1 MDGIIEIFGKRL
13 KIVQDNDDSADYC
26 LKCAIKYTCFNVIGA
41 GIICKDARGR
51 TNRHFELIN
60 DKLKEK
66 SNMKATE
73 LMIGDWVLVDKEPIQ
88 IKQLCVDC
96 IICDFGDGDEEV
108 ECFEPIPL
116 TADIL
121 EKNGLEKRCSD
132 ELVLFDNNKID
143 TTGEYFIIRYF
154 VNTQRVWLCKGTKV
168 HENEIR
174 KNCQYVHELQQAL
187 RMCKIDME
195 IVL

>member
-13 KIVQDNDDSADYC
+13 KVVKDNNDSADYC
-26 LKCAIKYTCFNVIGA
+26 FKCAIKYACFNVIGL

-66 SNMKATE
+66 SNMKTTE

-88 IKQLCVDC
+88 IKQVCEDC

-121 EKNGLEKRCSD
+121 AKNGLEKRCSD
-132 ELVLFDNNKID
+132 ELVLFDILL
-143 TTGEYFIIRYF
+143 F
-154 VNTQRVWLCKGTKV
+154 VISLIHKGCGCVKELVAKMKSVKTA
-168 HENEIR
+168 NMFT
-174 KNCQYVHELQQAL
+174 NCNRL
-187 RMCKIDME
+187 
-195 IVL
+195 